1 MPDYEITD
9 ETTLKFHD
17 LYKGE
22 EEDGFVLVGR
32 QDIAS
37 YLSIPSEALEVIDL
51 LGSGK
56 TVGEVKKI
64 LEEKYGEEVEIEEFI
79 EDLIKNE
86 MVKSING
93 VEIITTSREQ
103 KPLFSGVKAHHVGW
117 MFSKYAKGVYIGA
130 AILCLVLFAVFPR
143 YIPEPRDYFFHP
155 WYSVAVAFMFFF
167 GWVLVAFHEVAHLFA
182 AKYVGIEGNFSLSNR
197 LVFVVAQTN
206 LGNIWTVPREKRYV
220 VYFAGMAWDTVMVFT
235 CLVLLLSSDYGVV
248 TLSDLQ
254 YNFLK
259 AVVFVKVWGIIWQFR
274 FNMQTDVYY
283 AVANFFKCKNL
294 LGDAQTLIKN
304 GVSRVWSRI
313 KKVDLGG
320 MPEYEMRAIKLYT
333 PLYFVGTFVTLATFF
348 FRTLLILYLQ
358 VVRAFDGITTGYGAN
373 PAGFTDAVVLII
385 LNTFNYGLLAFLI
398 LRPRWPSLKQ
408 RFRAV
413 SKE

>member
-1 MPDYEITD
+1 MPDYLITD

-51 LGSGK
+51 LDSGK

-64 LEEKYGEEVEIEEFI
+64 LEEKYREEVEIAEFI

-86 MVKSING
+86 MVKSIDG
-93 VEIITTSREQ
+93 VEIITTSKEQ
-103 KPLFSGVKAHHVGW
+103 NPLFSSVKAHHVGW
-117 MFSKYAKGVYIGA
+117 LFSTYAKGVYILTFL
-130 AILCLVLFAVFPR
+130 LCLVLFAVFPR

-167 GWVLVAFHEVAHLFA
+167 GWILVAIHELAHLFA

-206 LGNIWTVPREKRYV
+206 LGNIWTVPREKRYT

-248 TLSDLQ
+248 ALSDLQ

-294 LGDAQTLIKN
+294 LGDAQTYIRN

-313 KKVDLGG
+313 KKVELGS
-320 MPEYEMRAIKLYT
+320 MPAYEMRAVKLYA

-358 VVRAFDGITTGYGAN
+358 VVRAFDGITAGYGAS
-373 PAGFTDAVVLII
+373 PAGFTDAVVLIV

-408 RFRAV
+408 RLSL